1 MRKAI
6 FTALLSL
13 TAAAAGAQT
22 MYDGL
27 TFSQNNYYGTAR
39 SIGMGNAMTAV
50 GGDLGSIGI
59 NPAGSAVAGYSQFTI
74 TPNLTISSMNAS
86 YSAYPM
92 GDVDKFI
99 NEQGK
104 NLTRFSLPNFGATFN
119 WNLGNRSGLKSITYG
134 IVVNGTNNFTGKMLA
149 GGVNDKTSYL
159 SAMAVGADGFHSDFL
174 NGFLDGKGNK
184 IDIWDNAYYEN
195 DDRNKP
201 APWNAIVNA
210 QAGAI
215 ANYGS
220 DLDPSYP
227 YRYIAATERYYPV
240 TRQDIENGNYIPRED
255 EYYTFDEDGFAI
267 DKDGNGIYNVF
278 LAGPL
283 NQAYGRKVTGSKYDV
298 VFNVGLNFSETFFI
312 GANLGVTTLNYD
324 YDEYFKEAAV
334 NPTNFEIDFGD
345 KGTTNFSD
353 YRTRYSYTADGSGV
367 YGKFGF
373 LWRPI
378 DGLRVGAAIQTPTIM
393 EINERWGQDVNV
405 NYTDARFNGSAN
417 TPEGSYS
424 YRIRSPY
431 RLNAGAAFTFAGMAL
446 ISADYEM
453 TDYSTMKFMTKDG
466 GWNDDTYSALNDEI
480 RDCMGVSHMVRI
492 GAEFKPVPEFAV
504 RAGYN
509 FTTTPEYV
517 YNGNEKTKLNDRI
530 NAFSVGLGYSSN
542 GSFFADIAARLMTLS
557 DEYISPYAD
566 YLDDVASPMILNKR
580 DIYSVTATI
589 GWRF

>member
-6 FTALLSL
+6 FTALVSL
-13 TAAAAGAQT
+13 TAATAGAQT

-74 TPNLTISSMNAS
+74 TPNLTMSAMNAS
-86 YSAYPM
+86 YSAYPI
-92 GDVDKFI
+92 DNVDKFS

-104 NLTRFSLPNFGATFN
+104 RLTRFSLPNFGATFN
-119 WNLGNRSGLKSITYG
+119 WNTGNRSGLKSITYG
-134 IVVNGTNNFTGKMLA
+134 IVVNGTNNFTSKMLA
-149 GGVNDKTSYL
+149 GGQNDKTSYL
-159 SAMAVGADGFHSDFL
+159 GAMAVGADGFHLDFL
-174 NGFLDGKGNK
+174 NGYLDGKGNK

-195 DDRNKP
+195 DDRNMP
-201 APWNAIVNA
+201 APWSAIVNA

-220 DLDPSYP
+220 DIEPNYK
-227 YRYIAATERYYPV
+227 YRYIAATERYYPI
-240 TRQDIENGNYIPRED
+240 TEQDVNNGDYILGKG
-255 EYYTFDEDGFAI
+255 EYIKDGYVLDEDG
-267 DKDGNGIYNVF
+267 NGVYNVS
-278 LAGPL
+278 LGGPL
-283 NQAYGRKVTGSKYDV
+283 NQAYGRSVTGSKYDV
-298 VFNVGLNFSETFFI
+298 LFNVGFNFSETFFV
-312 GANLGVTTLNYD
+312 GANLGVTSLNYN

-334 NPTNFEIDFGD
+334 NPDDFYTEFEKGD
-345 KGTTNFSD
+345 TYFSD
-353 YRTRYSYTADGSGV
+353 YRTRYSSTVDGSGV

-373 LWRPI
+373 LWRPV
-378 DGLRVGAAIQTPTIM
+378 DGIRVGAAVQTPTIM
-393 EINERWGQDVNV
+393 EINERWRQDVNV
-405 NYTDARFNGSAN
+405 NYTDAQYNGSAQ
-417 TPEGSYS
+417 TPEGEYS
-424 YRIRSPY
+424 YRVRSPY

-453 TDYSTMKFMTKDG
+453 TDYSTMKFMSKDG
-466 GWNDDTYSALNDEI
+466 GWNDDSYSDLNDEI
-480 RDCMGVSHMVRI
+480 RDCMGVSHMIRV

-509 FTTTPEYV
+509 FSTTPEYT
-517 YNGNEKTKLNDRI
+517 YNGNEKIKLNDRI
-530 NAFSVGLGYSSN
+530 NSFSVGLGYSSN
-542 GSFFADIAARLMTLS
+542 GSFFADIAARLMMLS

-566 YLDDVASPMILNKR
+566 YMDVASPMILNKR
-580 DIYSVTATI
+580 DIYSLTATF

>member
-1 MRKAI
+1 M
-6 FTALLSL
+6 SL
-13 TAAAAGAQT
+13 TAVAAGAQT

-74 TPNLTISSMNAS
+74 TPNLTMSSMNAS
-86 YSAYPM
+86 YSAYPV
-92 GDVDKFI
+92 GDFDKFI
-99 NEQGK
+99 NEQSK

-119 WNLGNRSGLKSITYG
+119 WDLGNRSGLKSITYG

-149 GGVNDKTSYL
+149 GGRNDKTSYI
-159 SAMAVGADGFHSDFL
+159 SSMAVAADGFDIDFL
-174 NGFLDGKGNK
+174 NGYRDGNNNE
-184 IDIWDNAYYEN
+184 IDIWDNAYYN
-195 DDRNKP
+195 ADDRKQF
-201 APWNAIVNA
+201 APWNIIANA

-215 ANYGS
+215 ANYG
-220 DLDPSYP
+220 DPEDPAY
-227 YRYIAATERYYPV
+227 YWRYIGATEACEN
-240 TRQDIENGNYIPRED
+240 TGEMDENGNYI
-255 EYYTFDEDGFAI
+255 Y
-267 DKDGNGIYNVF
+267 NIY
-278 LAGPL
+278 LPGAL
-283 NQAYGRKVTGSKYDV
+283 NQAYGRNVTGSKYDV
-298 VFNVGLNFSETFFI
+298 LLNVGFNLGDTFFL
-312 GANLGVTTLNYD
+312 GANLGITSINYN
-324 YDEYFKEAAV
+324 YDEYFKEAAE
-334 NPTNFEIDFGD
+334 NPSAFEIDFGENG
-345 KGTTNFSD
+345 KTCFSD

-373 LWRPI
+373 LWRPV
-378 DGLRVGAAIQTPTIM
+378 DGLRIGAAVQTPTIM
-393 EINERWGQDVNV
+393 EINERSRLDVNV
-405 NYTDARFNGSAN
+405 NYTDSQLNGSAI
-417 TPEGSYS
+417 TPESEYS
-424 YRIRSPY
+424 YRLRSPY

-453 TDYSTMKFMTKDG
+453 TDYSTMKFMSKEGSWDNTF
-466 GWNDDTYSALNDEI
+466 DDLNNEI

-509 FTTTPEYV
+509 FTTTPEYT

-530 NAFSVGLGYSSN
+530 NSFSVGLGYSSN
-542 GSFFADIAARLMTLS
+542 GSFFADIAARLMMMA

-566 YLDDVASPMILNKR
+566 YMDVASPLILNKR
-580 DIYSVTATI
+580 DIYSVTATF